1 MSAAPRRPDEL
12 HVHPHP
18 HGHEQTDDHGQDRG
32 HAHGHANS
40 APGILGLLDGR
51 PLPRAELDRRLTA
64 LRNGPRSS
72 ALPVPGSA
80 EDRQLT
86 RWVAQVVLTEQLC
99 AVEAAARGLEGEAE
113 DGGRGG
119 APPVRLNQRAAV
131 ELGSIA
137 AAAFEGSAAVR
148 AVYRA
153 VTADVT
159 VPPAEVA
166 AYRSAVEDR
175 PDGERPDGAGPDG
188 NGPIWR
194 IATPDG
200 EFDARPLT
208 LPLALAAALRTA
220 GPGVT
225 VSVDG
230 WKATL
235 LTERAAPV
243 APSDPAPELLEAARR
258 IAFVRWL
265 DHARAHR
272 LQLVPGLEHP
282 GDPAQPDNHHRH

>member
-1 MSAAPRRPDEL
+1 MSSTHTPGRTGS
-12 HVHPHP
+12 
-18 HGHEQTDDHGQDRG
+18 HGHRHGNRHEHGHGHSDG
-32 HAHGHANS
+32 TAHAH
-40 APGILGLLDGR
+40 PVPEILGLLDGR
-51 PLPRAELDRRLTA
+51 PLPRTELDRRLAA
-64 LRNGPRSS
+64 LRGGPRSS

-99 AVEAAARGLEGEAE
+99 AAEAAARGLDTAAEAT
-113 DGGRGG
+113 GRSRP
-119 APPVRLNQRAAV
+119 ARLDQRAAV

-153 VTADVT
+153 VTADAALS
-159 VPPAEVA
+159 PDEAA
-166 AYRSAVEDR
+166 AYRRATEGRAED
-175 PDGERPDGAGPDG
+175 GPL
-188 NGPIWR
+188 WR

-200 EFDARPLT
+200 EFDARPQT

-220 GPGVT
+220 GPGRTVT
-225 VSVDG
+225 ADG
-230 WKATL
+230 WTATL
-235 LTERAAPV
+235 LTEQNAPV
-243 APSDPAPELLEAARR
+243 AQRDPAPELLEAARR

-272 LQLVPGLEHP
+272 LTLVPGLEHP